1 MLRFLAIIL
10 QALPYNISVKI
21 HNNIP
26 FAPYTSL
33 HVGGNI
39 KTMIDVEAGDSLA
52 SILHELPK
60 NEPLLVIGQG
70 TNSLVSD
77 YGFNGTV
84 IRNIAGTIRLKDSNY
99 IEVDSGVDWD
109 TFVKF
114 AIQNG
119 LWGVEL
125 MSGIPGTIGAA
136 VAGNIAAYGQSIADT
151 LQSIVVYD
159 VSSKKSKTINAKE
172 LKLNYRQSKLQN
184 KDNKNI
190 IIVSALFKLSH
201 EPIKKLEYQSALNI
215 GEELD
220 LAPNT
225 LKNCRTII
233 LEARRRAGSLL
244 KNTQKGPFTAGSFFK
259 NPVVTQKQA
268 DYILSFE
275 ESNTTKSRV
284 LAQNKLHSGTSLR
297 VSAALVLLAA
307 GFKRGQTWGN
317 VQLHKDHILKLE
329 NTGGATA
336 QEIYDVAQ
344 LIIKKVKEKLDITLE
359 PEVRFIG
366 HFNDH

>member
-39 KTMIDVEAGDSLA
+39 KTMIDVEAGDNLS

-60 NEPLLVIGQG
+60 NEPLLIIGQG

-77 YGFNGTV
+77 HGFQGTV
-84 IRNIAGTIRLKDSNY
+84 IRNIAGKISLKSSNH

-114 AIQNG
+114 AIQNK

-136 VAGNIAAYGQSIADT
+136 ITGNIAAYGQSIADT
-151 LQSIVVYD
+151 LQSITVYD
-159 VSSKKSKTINAKE
+159 CSTKKTKIINAKE
-172 LKLNYRQSKLQN
+172 LKLNYRQSKLQTN
-184 KDNKNI
+184 EYKNL

-201 EPIKKLEYQSALNI
+201 EPVKNLEYQSALNVAD
-215 GEELD
+215 ELG
-220 LAPNT
+220 LSPNT

-244 KNTQKGPFTAGSFFK
+244 KNTKDGPFTAGSFFK
-259 NPVVTQKQA
+259 NPIVTQTQA

-275 ESNTTKSRV
+275 ESSTTKSNV
-284 LAQNKLHSGTSLR
+284 LAQNKLHSGSSLR

-307 GFKRGQTWGN
+307 GFKRGQTWGK

-344 LIIKKVKEKLDITLE
+344 LIIKTVKQKLDINLE